1 MCVCIREKRRHGGR
15 EKKERLPVMESIAYQ
30 HRKGGSK
37 WDGYFDKKEVAYIVP
52 YSGHQ
57 MVPGR
62 GQLWVSWIEIK
73 RVQA

>member
-1 MCVCIREKRRHGGR
+1 
-15 EKKERLPVMESIAYQ
+15 MESIAYQ